1 MLAAVVEWRRAGKLF
16 EPLHER
22 AVVVEAAVDRNQRD
36 ACRLFLERFHRVI
49 HADLFH
55 EAVGRHLQSLFEDS
69 HEVAG
74 RNSAE
79 GGEFLDGDPLREV
92 L

>member
-16 EPLHER
+16 EPLHKR

-36 ACRLFLERFHRVI
+36 ARRLFLERFHRVI

-55 EAVGRHLQSLFEDS
+55 EAVGRHLQSLLEDLAQRAS
-69 HEVAG
+69 HKSE
-74 RNSAE
+74 
-79 GGEFLDGDPLREV
+79 
-92 L
+92 